1 MEAESAAFTP
11 RSVAAL
17 AAAGPAR
24 SRLVLFG
31 GELAPS
37 KDGHAGAGQ
46 FTAEAFELDTANP
59 RGAAAGAAWRRLE
72 AAPAEKGG
80 PSPRGWLAA
89 TATDDGLFV
98 VHGGNDESNVRLADG
113 FVLRGL

>member
-1 MEAESAAFTP
+1 MESESAAFTP

-24 SRLVLFG
+24 SLLVLFG

-46 FTAEAFELDTANP
+46 FTAETYVLDTAAVV
-59 RGAAAGAAWRRLE
+59 GGGGAWRRLE
-72 AAPAEKGG
+72 AAGG
-80 PSPRGWLAA
+80 GGAPSGRGWLAS
-89 TATDDGLFV
+89 TATEAGEVV
-98 VHGGNDESNVRLADG
+98 VHGGNAESNVRLADG
-113 FVLRGL
+113 FVLSGI